1 MAARWMHLEMI
12 ILNEVSQ
19 QETYPIR
26 YMWDLKYDINE
37 LIYETETDSTDTENR
52 PVVAKWERS
61 EEGRTG
67 SLVLAGTNHY
77 I

>member
-52 PVVAKWERS
+52 LVVAKWERS

>member
-1 MAARWMHLEMI
+1 MHLEMI

-52 PVVAKWERS
+52 LVVAKWERS

>member
-1 MAARWMHLEMI
+1 MI

-52 PVVAKWERS
+52 LVVAKWERS